1 MNRKPTV
8 IFIIPPAM
16 LPSVDAPKTVET
28 EILFNSNALIQYK
41 WSVKTR
47 NNWYAICKRE
57 IHKLKYSFSVVKC
70 RFRQI

>member
-41 WSVKTR
+41 WSVKTIGMQ
-47 NNWYAICKRE
+47 Y
-57 IHKLKYSFSVVKC
+57 VKEK
-70 RFRQI
+70 FTN